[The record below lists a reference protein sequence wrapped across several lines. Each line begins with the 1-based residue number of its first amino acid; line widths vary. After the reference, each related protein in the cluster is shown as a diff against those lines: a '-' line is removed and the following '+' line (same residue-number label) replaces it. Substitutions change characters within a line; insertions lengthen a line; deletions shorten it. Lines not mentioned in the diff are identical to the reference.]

1 MKEDIMEIFIFH
13 KSKFHSLD
21 VCPDI
26 KISDL
31 KEKIS
36 KITSLIP
43 NDQKIGIISD
53 HNYTNGKQRFFIL
66 SQNDEDTIKSIGL
79 ASGDRVYVMDKKLF
93 N

>member
-1 MKEDIMEIFIFH
+1 MENDIIKIFVFH
-13 KSKFHSLD
+13 KSKLHYLD
-21 VCPDI
+21 VCPNI

-53 HNYTNGKQRFFIL
+53 HNYTNGKQRFFVL
-66 SQNDEDTIKSIGL
+66 SQNDKDTIKSIGL